1 MTLPLL
7 FLAGL
12 FLSVAAYLA
21 AAAVLLWARR
31 ADCAVPPRDFQPA
44 VSIVKPLAG
53 LDDEL
58 EENLESFFRLDYPD
72 YEVIFS
78 FARGDDPAFSVA
90 RRAADRHPHVRSV
103 FVVDPRE
110 PNANSK
116 VNRLASGVRH
126 ASHRYYLFSDG
137 NVRVRPDFLRRAVA
151 PFRDRS
157 IGLVSHLFRGSW
169 PRTLASRLECLYL
182 NGPLQ
187 AATAAIS
194 RLLGMPCVVGKSI
207 LLSRDAFQAIGGFAP
222 VRDYLAEDFLL
233 GKAVRG
239 AGYRVFLSADVL
251 DTSEIARTPAAV
263 WARHRRWA
271 MLRSRLGG
279 AAYAAEL
286 LASPLLWFV
295 GAVLTGGARPAVWA
309 AGSLLLLLRYTAEA
323 LAAADAAQPLSV
335 SDIFLLPLR
344 DAGVAGVF
352 WAGLLG
358 KTTSWRGRRI
368 RVGPATR
375 IEPEAI
381 SLRERCWSRLR
392 DPPSLRNYGLS

>member
-7 FLAGL
+7 FLIGL
-12 FLSVAAYLA
+12 ILSVAVYGIA
-21 AAAVLLWARR
+21 AVVLLWARR
-31 ADCAVPPRDFQPA
+31 ADCAVPPRDFQPG
-44 VSIVKPLAG
+44 VSIVKPLSG

-58 EENLESFFRLDYPD
+58 EENLESFYGLDYPAF
-72 YEVIFS
+72 EIVFS
-78 FARGDDPAFSVA
+78 FARREDPAFAVA
-90 RRAADRHPHVRSV
+90 RRTADRHPHIRSV

-116 VNRLASGVRH
+116 VNRLAAGVKH

-157 IGLVSHLFRGSW
+157 VGLVSHLFRGSW
-169 PRTLASRLECLYL
+169 PRTWASRLECLYL

-194 RLLGMPCVVGKSI
+194 RLGGMPCVVGKSI
-207 LLSRDAFQAIGGFAP
+207 LLSREAFRAIGGFAP
-222 VRDYLAEDFLL
+222 IRDYLAEDFLL
-233 GKAVRG
+233 GKAVRD
-239 AGYRVFLSADVL
+239 AGYRVVLSADVL

-279 AAYAAEL
+279 PAYIAEL
-286 LASPLLWFV
+286 LASPLPWFA
-295 GAVLTGGARPAVWA
+295 GALLAAGERPEVWA
-309 AGSLLLLLRYTAEA
+309 AGGMLLLLRYAAEA
-323 LAAADAAQPLSV
+323 LVAADSGNPLS
-335 SDIFLLPLR
+335 LLDVLLMPVR
-344 DAGVAGVF
+344 DAGVAGIF

-358 KTTSWRGRRI
+358 QTTSWRGRRI
-368 RVGPATR
+368 RVGAATR
-375 IEPEAI
+375 IEPLEGQ
-381 SLRERCWSRLR
+381 ERFLGWGQRLWR
-392 DPPSLRNYGLS
+392 PRRLAV